1 MTLERTIKFTGKMPT
16 VNRNKTYFIK
26 TFGCQ
31 ANKSDSERI
40 EGDYQARGYRSTSSW
55 KKADEIIVN
64 TCAVRQR
71 AEDRA
76 RGFVHNV
83 VQYFEGS
90 SSVVPRRGS
99 GHPVR
104 MKPKIILTGC
114 MTHHGKQKILEM
126 MPEIDEVLPVGEV
139 GFNQTAIRR
148 DKIHAWVPISEGC
161 NSFCTFCIVP
171 YSRGREKSRP
181 MENIVKEVSELA
193 TRGYKK
199 ITLLGQNVNS
209 WGLEKVGIGYRKLLL
224 RNDFAADAIPSN
236 VSQYVKP
243 KGAPPFVQLLRE
255 ISTINGIE
263 WIRFITS
270 NPWDFHDELI
280 EEIATNKKI
289 DRFIHLP
296 VQSGSDRILRLMNRG
311 YTKTHYLRLVKR
323 LRGAV
328 PDVTIGTDIIV
339 GFPTETEEDFQET
352 IDLAKQTDWVVGFV
366 AQYSPRPGTAAWR
379 IYPDDVPH
387 AVKKRRWEMLDEI
400 INKSN
405 LHRRP
410 EIQ

>member
-1 MTLERTIKFTGKMPT
+1 M
-16 VNRNKTYFIK
+16 KTYYMK

-31 ANKSDSERI
+31 SNESDSERI
-40 EGDYQARGYRSTSSW
+40 EGDYQARGYKPTSSW

-83 VQYFEGS
+83 ISYFEES
-90 SSVVPRRGS
+90 KSDVLRLANARS
-99 GHPVR
+99 GQPVR
-104 MKPKIILTGC
+104 MRPKIILTGC
-114 MTHHGKQKILEM
+114 MTHHGQQKILEM
-126 MPEIDEVLPVGEV
+126 MPEIDEILPINEV
-139 GFNQTAIRR
+139 GFNQTAVRR
-148 DKIHAWVPISEGC
+148 DKTHAWVPISQGC

-181 MENIVKEVSELA
+181 MDDILKEIKDLA
-193 TRGYKK
+193 KRGYKK

-209 WGLEKVGIGYRKLLL
+209 YGLEKMGIGYRKLLL
-224 RNDFAADAIPSN
+224 NKNFTRSKIPPN
-236 VSQYVKP
+236 QSQYLNP
-243 KGAPPFVQLLRE
+243 KGIPPFVKLLQE
-255 ISTINGIE
+255 ISIINEIE
-263 WIRFITS
+263 WIRFMTS

-280 EEIATNKKI
+280 AEIARNKKI

-296 VQSGSDRILRLMNRG
+296 VQSGSDRILKLMNRG
-311 YTKTHYLRLVKR
+311 YTKADYLRVITK
-323 LRGAV
+323 LRKAA

-339 GFPTETEEDFQET
+339 GFPTETDEDFVET
-352 IDLAKQTDWVVGFV
+352 VDLAKQADWVVGFV

-387 AVKKRRWEMLDEI
+387 KVKKHRWEILDKL
-400 INKSN
+400 INKKN
-405 LHRRP
+405 FARRP
-410 EIQ
+410 IL